1 MIASPCINICRM
13 EPASGLCAGCFR
25 TLDEIARWS
34 RIDDTARAAIL
45 ADVARRRTAAPETIP
60 ADQAKEHD

>member
-1 MIASPCINICRM
+1 M

-45 ADVARRRTAAPETIP
+45 ADVARRRDSAPAAVILS
-60 ADQAKEHD
+60 QVKKHG

>member
-45 ADVARRRTAAPETIP
+45 ADVARRRDSAPAAVILS
-60 ADQAKEHD
+60 QVKKHG